1 VKVPV
6 LDSYR
11 EKMLVRFTQ
20 ELRQLLQNELVAVA
34 LYGSGAGAN
43 FVPEVSDLNIA
54 IVVKEVRFE
63 ILQKLQPQVT
73 GWHKQG
79 FALPLLLD
87 REFLQRARDVFPM
100 EFHDIKEQHRLL
112 WGENI
117 FRDLEID
124 SRHLRFQAE
133 HEARSKLLRLRAL
146 YLECADDLP
155 RLQALMLDSLKTFL
169 VIMRNLVRLHGQAG
183 LLSYSDVL
191 NQFGRHFQCAFPYMH
206 QLIAIRAGQQQWPA
220 TSIVNFFHEYL
231 EEVQQVISVIDQ
243 LSSHGAS
250 PHGQPG

>member
-1 VKVPV
+1 VLV

-11 EKMLVRFTQ
+11 EKTLARFTH
-20 ELRQLLQNELVAVA
+20 ELRQLLANELVAVA

-43 FVPEVSDLNIA
+43 FVPEVSDLNLV
-54 IVVKEVRFE
+54 IVVKEIRFE
-63 ILQKLQPQVT
+63 ILQKLQPHVT

-112 WGENI
+112 WGEDL
-117 FRDLEID
+117 FRDLKID

-191 NQFGRHFQCAFPYMH
+191 NQFGRHFQCAFPRLQ
-206 QLIAIRAGQQQWPA
+206 QLMAIRAGQQQWPA
-220 TSIVNFFHEYL
+220 TPIVNFFHEYVG
-231 EEVQQVISVIDQ
+231 EVQQIIGVIDH
-243 LSSHGAS
+243 LFPHDSS